1 LPETLLQIENLTT
14 RFYTDDG
21 IVNAVNGVSY
31 TLKEGETIGVVGES
45 GCGKSVHALSL
56 MRLIPSPPGKI
67 TAGQVLFHER
77 DLLKISMD
85 EMRKVRG
92 GEIAMIFQ
100 DPMTSLNP
108 VMTIGKQIMEVLHLH
123 AGMDDEQAVDRAGE
137 LLALVGIPEA
147 RKRLKSYPHE
157 LSGGMRQRAMI
168 AMALAGN
175 PQILIA
181 DEPTTALDVTIQAQI
196 IELVKRLRDMI
207 GMTIIWITHDL
218 GIMAGLAE
226 RMLVM
231 YAGHFVEKAPVKDLY
246 ADPRHPYTLGLL
258 KSIPRADTGKRGQ
271 RLVPIIGR
279 PPDLLSTPK
288 GCPFLPR
295 CPYAIKRC
303 MEENPTLQK
312 VGPEHEIACWID
324 VKTAETHEVS
334 G

>member
-1 LPETLLQIENLTT
+1 LAQTLLRIENLTT

-67 TAGQVLFHER
+67 TDGQVFFHDR

-108 VMTIGKQIMEVLHLH
+108 VMTIGNQIMEVLHLH
-123 AGMDDEQAVDRAGE
+123 VGMDEEQAVDRAGE
-137 LLALVGIPEA
+137 LLDLVGIPEA

-258 KSIPRADTGKRGQ
+258 KSIPRADTDKRGQ

-279 PPDLLSTPK
+279 PPDLLSIPR

-295 CPYAIKRC
+295 CPFAIDRC
-303 MEENPTLQK
+303 VEENPTLQQ
-312 VGPEHEIACWID
+312 VGSEHEIACWID
-324 VKTAETHEVS
+324 VRKAETHEVI